1 MISVII
7 PIFNSETYLREC
19 IISVLE
25 QTCTDFEILLID
37 DGSTDSVPDICREF
51 VQRDSRIR
59 YYCQQH
65 QGVSTARNKALDMA
79 EGELV
84 FFMDSDDRIAPTLL
98 EKLCEQLQLK
108 KADIAFCRYL
118 LTADKDCD
126 LTAKEMGREKKPE
139 WILVDPDKLKQECQ
153 RIGVFHGIGGKLV
166 KKSTIGTLRFE
177 KDLVVGEDT
186 LFLYQLV
193 QEGMRAVYTLEKM
206 YYYRK
211 HEHNSS
217 YLKSTVEGIMSV
229 KSVVKR
235 CDLNERAW
243 GRIKNAQSW
252 DAIYLNALKQAADHL
267 KKEEIRQFRKEIV
280 WEMRSPFFWRQTLRF
295 RVAIFLAYFCHPLYR
310 RVKSSYR
317 FVRDKGRKILL
328 GERKAL

>member
-25 QTCTDFEILLID
+25 QTYTDFEILLID
-37 DGSTDSVPDICREF
+37 DGSTDSVPEICREF

-84 FFMDSDDRIAPTLL
+84 FFMDSDDRIAPMLL

-108 KADIAFCRYL
+108 KAEIAFCRYL

-126 LTAKEMGREKKPE
+126 LTAKEMRREKEPE
-139 WILVDPDKLKQECQ
+139 WILADPDKLREECQ
-153 RIGVFHGIGGKLV
+153 RIGIFHGIGGRLI

-193 QEGMRAVYTLEKM
+193 QEGMRVVYTPEKM

-217 YLKSTVEGIMSV
+217 DLKLKVEGVMSV

-235 CDLNERAW
+235 CSLNERAW
-243 GRIKNAQSW
+243 GRIKNAQNW
-252 DAIYLNALKQAADHL
+252 EAIYLDVLKQAVDHSN
-267 KKEEIRQFRKEIV
+267 KKDIRRLRKEFVEEMKNPFFRK
-280 WEMRSPFFWRQTLRF
+280 QTLRF
-295 RVAIFLAYFCHPLYR
+295 KVVIFLAYFCNPLYR
-310 RVKSSYR
+310 RMKRSYR
-317 FVRDKGRKILL
+317 FVRDTGRKLIL
-328 GERKAL
+328 GERNAL